1 MNMSGL
7 NEIIQWTEEN
17 YDFEAGEDPQA
28 AFEKID
34 RDEDW
39 RAPLA
44 DILGDQLP
52 EYMEFIEN
60 QTSTTKEDIEFQ
72 DLQGRISG
80 LEQEIRDLMTTSFN
94 MLGTPVR

>member
-1 MNMSGL
+1 MSGL

-17 YDFEAGEDPQA
+17 YDFEEGEDPQE
-28 AFEKID
+28 AFQQID

-52 EYMEFIEN
+52 EYMEFIEQ
-60 QTSTTKEDIEFQ
+60 QTSTTKEDIELQ
-72 DLQGRISG
+72 DLQRRAES
-80 LEQEIRDLMTTSFN
+80 LEQEILNLMRRS
-94 MLGTPVR
+94 PV